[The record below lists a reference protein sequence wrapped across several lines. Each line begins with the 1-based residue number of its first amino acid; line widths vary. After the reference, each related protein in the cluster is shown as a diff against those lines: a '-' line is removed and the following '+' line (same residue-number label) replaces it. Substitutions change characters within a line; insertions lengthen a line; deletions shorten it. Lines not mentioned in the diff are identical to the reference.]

1 MISRECLN
9 DGKCIIVLFLRVMY
23 YVDWKMFSNMIV
35 YKNEKMNKVNFY
47 YFLNK
52 MEEKSIVYFIVCE
65 N

>member
-1 MISRECLN
+1 
-9 DGKCIIVLFLRVMY
+9 MY